1 MASSRRSSSSSP
13 CSAELFG
20 AGDPAPDPSF
30 TGLCRHR
37 LDEQSWFDVLPGWL
51 SGADTLVTGLAA
63 SAPWQQ
69 RDRWMYDQRVLEPRL
84 TCSWPLDSAP
94 AALAAMASLLSRHYG
109 IEFDSVAANYYRDGR
124 DSVAWH
130 GDRVRFALE
139 RPLVAIVSLGSRR
152 RFGLRPRGGGRAHW
166 FGVDG
171 GDLLVMGGRNQHDW
185 EHCVPKAARGGPRIS
200 VTYRHSE
207 PAG

>member
-1 MASSRRSSSSSP
+1 MDVVSVHFQPS
-13 CSAELFG
+13 LFG
-20 AGDPAPDPSF
+20 AGEPGPDPAF
-30 TGLCRHR
+30 AGLHRHQ
-37 LDEQSWFDVLPGWL
+37 LDEQSWLDIVPGWL
-51 SGADTLVTGLAA
+51 TGADTAFSRLVE

-69 RDRWMYDQRVLEPRL
+69 RDRWMYERQVLEPRL
-84 TCSWPLDSAP
+84 TCSWPLGSAADP
-94 AALAAMASLLSRHYG
+94 LDGVAALLSAHYG
-109 IEFDSVAANYYRDGR
+109 VEFDSVAANYYRDGR

-152 RFGLRPRGGGRAHW
+152 RFGVRPRGGGRGRW
-166 FGVDG
+166 FSVDG

-200 VTYRHSE
+200 ITYRHS
-207 PAG
+207 AAVG